1 MDSPPSASFWSSS
14 ESSFLPLRGHRK
26 LHRKELEEV
35 IDPTEEP
42 CATGWNLMGLLDH
55 KGGIGMAARA
65 NVRALQDLVS
75 QCRRISFP
83 SARYKAQDAIDVP
96 AIHGRNYL
104 HFNPCSV
111 GAGILERCPWFR
123 QGMNIGFWAWET
135 TIAPPW
141 WLKYDPWMK
150 QIWVPSQ
157 FVKDAL
163 EATGFKAPIYVIPH
177 AIAPQPRHEFPS
189 EDKPLTFMVQFDGH
203 SRMERKRPDL
213 SLQSIQQAAL
223 RSGER
228 VHIIIKTHRQEE
240 VAFAE
245 YSNIT
250 VEVINEWLSDGQM
263 NALWNRIDI
272 LVSLNRGEGFGLPMV
287 EAMARGIPVVATH
300 WGATLEYM
308 DKANSF
314 PVPPAR
320 LDACEESKDA
330 YFKTGLWA
338 MPDVD
343 YAISQVVHAM
353 RMIRS
358 GVWQRHG
365 TPEAVATAELHSF
378 DIMKKRMAKALSD
391 L

>member
-1 MDSPPSASFWSSS
+1 MPPQDSFWSSS
-14 ESSFLPLRGHRK
+14 ESSFRPHKWNKKLQRK
-26 LHRKELEEV
+26 PLEEV
-35 IDPTEEP
+35 INPEEEP

-55 KGGIGMAARA
+55 KGGIGTAARA
-65 NVRALQDLVS
+65 NIRALKDLVP

-123 QGMNIGFWAWET
+123 QGTNIGFWAWET
-135 TIAPPW
+135 TVAPPW

-163 EATGFKAPIYVIPH
+163 LVTGFKSPIYVIPH
-177 AIAPQPRHEFPS
+177 AIAPQPRHVFPPK
-189 EDKPLTFMVQFDGH
+189 DKPLTFMVQFDGH

-213 SLQSIQQAAL
+213 SLQAIQQAAL
-223 RSGER
+223 RSGEQI
-228 VHIIIKTHRQEE
+228 HIIIKTHRQEE

-245 YSNIT
+245 YSNIS
-250 VEVINEWLSDGQM
+250 VEVINQWLSDWEM
-263 NALWNRIDI
+263 SALWDRVDI

-300 WGATLEYM
+300 WGATVEYM
-308 DKANSF
+308 HDGNSY
-314 PVPPAR
+314 PVCVQKLEPCA
-320 LDACEESKDA
+320 DSGDA
-330 YFKTGLWA
+330 YFKTGCWA
-338 MPDVD
+338 MPDVE
-343 YAISQVVHAM
+343 HAM
-353 RMIRS
+353 SQIIFAMRDIRS
-358 GVWQRHG
+358 GRFSEKTVSMLNC
-365 TPEAVATAELHSF
+365 AANHSF
-378 DIMKKRMAKALSD
+378 DIMKTRMSKALSD
-391 L
+391 LC